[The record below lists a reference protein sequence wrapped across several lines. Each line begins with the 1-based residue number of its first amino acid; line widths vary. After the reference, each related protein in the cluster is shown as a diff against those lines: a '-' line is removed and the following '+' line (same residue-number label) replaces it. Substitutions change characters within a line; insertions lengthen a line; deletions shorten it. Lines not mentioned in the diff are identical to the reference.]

1 LQLELERFASNL
13 KILHKSRKMQMHNP
27 CVYCLTDPAGALCA
41 ISLTGSMATEAA
53 TPLTYQTSDGAP
65 LRYSDSNELSTN
77 TMTPK
82 RKFVLA
88 GLGAALMFAAIFMF
102 GGASPLSNTM
112 LKASTCGPCTF
123 KECVSSMCDP
133 DNAPYQCTKGG
144 AASGCASEADM
155 WPGYSE
161 CDACCD
167 MTDCADAIKAGDAG
181 GDLPRQW

>member
-1 LQLELERFASNL
+1 MAS
-13 KILHKSRKMQMHNP
+13 
-27 CVYCLTDPAGALCA
+27 
-41 ISLTGSMATEAA
+41 EAS
-53 TPLTYQTSDGAP
+53 TPLTYQTSEVAP

-102 GGASPLSNTM
+102 GGASPSSNTM
-112 LKASTCGPCTF
+112 LKANTCGPCTF

-167 MTDCADAIKAGDAG
+167 MSNCADAIKSGDAG